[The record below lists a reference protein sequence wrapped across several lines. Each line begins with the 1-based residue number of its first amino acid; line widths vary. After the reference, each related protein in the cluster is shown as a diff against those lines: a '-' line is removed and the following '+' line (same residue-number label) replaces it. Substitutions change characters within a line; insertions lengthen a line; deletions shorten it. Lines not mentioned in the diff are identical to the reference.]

1 MPETQISE
9 ELLARASKVKLLLL
23 DCDGVLTDGR
33 IYFLPNPDG
42 TVGETKCFCTQD
54 GIALQWAY
62 RHGIETGIISGR
74 GGLAVQER
82 ARSAHMKYLFE
93 GHTDKL
99 PLFNQILEESGYTAD
114 QIGYVGDYTPLFDNW
129 SGNKNLASFARFYPD
144 FSLDR
149 AHRLAQRLNLNLD
162 QRAKHYSTGQRTKL
176 AIILA
181 LSHEPKL
188 LLLDEPTAGLD
199 PVSRDVFMELLF
211 EQMATEQVALLYAT
225 HHISEIEQLA
235 DRLVFIS
242 CGMVVRDEVKED
254 LAENWRSITFRFEKS
269 LEQIPNVV
277 QHKSEHPYHEIVSE
291 DANSTIQFLTDCGV
305 EGIESSRLSIEKIA
319 VQILKESAKEINH
332 V

>member
-1 MPETQISE
+1 MAMLETQG
-9 ELLARASKVKLLLL
+9 LVKNFKNFSLGPL
-23 DCDGVLTDGR
+23 DLTLNAGCAMGLVGANGAGKTTLFRSLMGTLRRDQ
-33 IYFLPNPDG
+33 G
-42 TVGETKCFCTQD
+42 TVFINGNEADRT
-54 GIALQWAY
+54 
-62 RHGIETGIISGR
+62 R
-74 GGLAVQER
+74 GLWRQ
-82 ARSAHMKYLFE
+82 
-93 GHTDKL
+93 
-99 PLFNQILEESGYTAD
+99 

-269 LEQIPNVV
+269 LEQIPNVI
-277 QHKSEHPYHEIVSE
+277 QHKSEHPYHELVSD
-291 DANSTIQFLTDCGV
+291 DANATIQFLTDCGV
-305 EGIESSRLSIEKIA
+305 EGIESSRLSVEKIA